1 MERKLRKKR
10 ERARPVSC
18 PAGGERVRVRGGA
31 RTQNVIMHGVLSP
44 PLRDAPPHG
53 ITPLRYKYILVLF
66 YKRLQL
72 SRLSYLALW
81 ICNLGVQAVPYRTG
95 REARYLSVST
105 E

>member
-1 MERKLRKKR
+1 M
-10 ERARPVSC
+10 
-18 PAGGERVRVRGGA
+18 RVRGGGEN
-31 RTQNVIMHGVLSP
+31 TCVTTHDVLSP

>member
-53 ITPLRYKYILVLF
+53 ITPSRYSEVCCKLQEEVKYLV
-66 YKRLQL
+66 K
-72 SRLSYLALW
+72 W
-81 ICNLGVQAVPYRTG
+81 GNNQAK
-95 REARYLSVST
+95 EKSSKCSLL
-105 E
+105 